1 VPTTPRRASTAR
13 TPTTRKRCVAL
24 EATAEYYYM
33 KRTNE
38 THAEGLAGEGIAP
51 KTLGQ
56 RLLRVL
62 QGRGPRRVLQGTEPL

>member
-1 VPTTPRRASTAR
+1 MPTTPRRASTAR

-24 EATAEYYYM
+24 EATAEYYYVS
-33 KRTNE
+33 NE